1 MNAET
6 IQAPLGALHGVR
18 VLDFTQLLQGPY
30 ATQMLGDLGADI
42 IKVEKAGSGD
52 LYRSMTFFNAWIA
65 GKESPCFLAWNRNK
79 RSLALDLKQP
89 RGRAIIERFVR
100 TCDVVVEN
108 FRPGVMAR
116 LGFGYD
122 ECVKLN
128 PRIVYC
134 SATGWGK
141 DGPYVDRPGQD
152 LLVQGLTG
160 AAFTSG
166 RAEAGAV
173 PLGTALCDQLG
184 ALHVVQGILA
194 ALYARERT
202 GRGQQVHV
210 SLLAS
215 AIAFQAQ
222 DFFTIQNLHRKF
234 ERPRSGIGHPGNG
247 APFGI
252 YRTADGYLTIAM
264 NPWENLVAALGDP
277 TLARF
282 SDPQERFDR
291 RDEIYELIQA
301 ILLGRTTDA
310 WLEIMLALDLW
321 VARAQ
326 PQDEVERDPQ
336 VVQQRLFTAV
346 RHPTAGELKVTNVA
360 LTLEGTPA
368 SIRRPP
374 PLVGE
379 HGREL
384 LSEAGFSPDE
394 IEQAIRDRVVTIE
407 TEAPAGP

>member
-1 MNAET
+1 
-6 IQAPLGALHGVR
+6 
-18 VLDFTQLLQGPY
+18 
-30 ATQMLGDLGADI
+30 MLGDLGADI

-79 RSLALDLKQP
+79 RSIALDLKQAG
-89 RGRAIIERFVR
+89 GRRIVERFVR
-100 TCDVVVEN
+100 SCDVVVEN

-116 LGFGYD
+116 LGFGYAD
-122 ECVKLN
+122 CARLN
-128 PRIVYC
+128 PRVIYC
-134 SATGWGK
+134 SASGWGK

-166 RAEAGAV
+166 RADAGAV

-184 ALHVVQGILA
+184 ALHIVQGVLA

-202 GRGQQVHV
+202 GKGQELHV

-215 AIAFQAQ
+215 ALAFQAQ
-222 DFFTIQNLHRKF
+222 DYFTIQNLGRKF

-264 NPWENLVAALGDP
+264 NPWDKMVVALGDP

-282 SDPQERFDR
+282 ADPQVRFDQ
-291 RDEIYELIQA
+291 RDEIYELIQQ
-301 ILLGRTTDA
+301 ILVTRSTDE
-310 WLEIMLALDLW
+310 WLRIMLDLDLW

-326 PQDEVERDPQ
+326 PQDQVENDPQ
-336 VVQQRLFTAV
+336 VRQQQLFTTV

-360 LTLEGTPA
+360 LDLSGTPA

-374 PLVGE
+374 PLVGQ

-384 LSEAGFSPDE
+384 LAEAGFTVQE
-394 IEQAIRDRVVTIE
+394 IEQAVAERVITIE
-407 TEAPAGP
+407 EPPARRA